1 MGVAS
6 LAAVLMVMSGAV
18 PASASEP
25 SFGAEPNEPVA
36 IFSDQVA
43 AGISMDSELYDTIVN
58 SPGFHYAP
66 APGADKQTVTGSAS
80 GADLTSPVM
89 APDVWAG
96 KCEYTGRGDYPHVTN
111 REASVHGYWVRLS
124 GTCPS
129 KARVT
134 VDLQAYGCGS
144 IGCAWITQ
152 NTAEGTFAPGSGT
165 GRWATPHKACASTAT
180 VGWRGRVD
188 VDLSGKVDP
197 FGYQY
202 SVERDLMCTPA

>member
-1 MGVAS
+1 MRIWGELGGMGVAS

-66 APGADKQTVTGSAS
+66 APDADKETVTGSGS

-96 KCEYTGRGDYPHVTN
+96 KCEYTGRGTIPMSRTARLPFTATGCVFPAPVHRQPESRSICRLTGAAV
-111 REASVHGYWVRLS
+111 SV
-124 GTCPS
+124 
-129 KARVT
+129 
-134 VDLQAYGCGS
+134 
-144 IGCAWITQ
+144 
-152 NTAEGTFAPGSGT
+152 APGLPRIPLRARSLLEAAPGAGRRRTRRARARPRSGGAVAWT
-165 GRWATPHKACASTAT
+165 WT
-180 VGWRGRVD
+180 
-188 VDLSGKVDP
+188 
-197 FGYQY
+197 
-202 SVERDLMCTPA
+202 